1 MERDVCV
8 HTVMYEV
15 FKGSLVGFF
24 GVNLHLCSD
33 ACVWCEAT
41 AFVFFLMQTSE
52 EREHAAA
59 V

>member
-33 ACVWCEAT
+33 AS
-41 AFVFFLMQTSE
+41 VFGARRRRLCSF
-52 EREHAAA
+52 
-59 V
+59 